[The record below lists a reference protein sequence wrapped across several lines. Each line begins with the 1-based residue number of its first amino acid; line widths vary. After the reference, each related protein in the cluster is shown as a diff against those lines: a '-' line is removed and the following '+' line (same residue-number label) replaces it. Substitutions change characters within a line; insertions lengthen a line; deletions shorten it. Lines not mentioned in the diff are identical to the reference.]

1 VGALREGFKADL
13 EKFLTKDQ
21 LAKYE
26 ASRSQ
31 RGSSSGGGNRPS
43 GGGDRRGGSLM
54 DLDTDSDGKISEEEY
69 AKMPAQMRQF
79 MGEFSAMDTDG
90 DGGIN
95 GEEATAARRR
105 IMERFQGGGGRPSG
119 GQ

>member
-1 VGALREGFKADL
+1 
-13 EKFLTKDQ
+13 
-21 LAKYE
+21 
-26 ASRSQ
+26 
-31 RGSSSGGGNRPS
+31 
-43 GGGDRRGGSLM
+43 M

-95 GEEATAARRR
+95 EEEAAAARRR
-105 IMERFQGGGGRPSG
+105 IMERFQGGGGRPGG